1 MYPTIISPEKEK
13 RKEIEIR
20 KDPDRQLV
28 GWATYCKEHLV
39 RDFAASGVRRTCTLG
54 RKRRWGLGSTSAD
67 PGLHSFPSEY
77 ILSISSRHSRSP
89 PATSGERVFFFFFF
103 FLPDPMDSMVFRV
116 RKQSTQ
122 NIETSRMPTS
132 NEYSRTACTMT
143 EHYTILI
150 LTKINHFGKHKRY
163 PKNTLHVSFINGG
176 HGTT

>member
-1 MYPTIISPEKEK
+1 MAGRRTVRSTSS
-13 RKEIEIR
+13 EILR
-20 KDPDRQLV
+20 RP
-28 GWATYCKEHLV
+28 
-39 RDFAASGVRRTCTLG
+39 ASGVRVPWG
-54 RKRRWGLGSTSAD
+54 GSVAGVSARRQRIPDSTRF
-67 PGLHSFPSEY
+67 HPS
-77 ILSISSRHSRSP
+77 IFLVSP
-89 PATSGERVFFFFFF
+89 PDIPVRRQQLQGSEFFFFFF